1 MNELLGILKGLA
13 PAVATVVGGPL
24 GGLAITALASKF
36 GVADDVAAVAKAI
49 AGDPDAA
56 TKLAEIDLKQFQ
68 AESADRDSAR
78 QRESAVAAAGGSQLA
93 QMVVPILALGTVS
106 LTFVFIGILLFKVI
120 DTAQQQLVIF
130 ALGYA
135 TAAAQQVLSY
145 YFGSSKSSQ
154 DKTSALQKALK

>member
-1 MNELLGILKGLA
+1 MDELLGILRGLA

-24 GGLAITALASKF
+24 GGLAVTTLASKF

-56 TKLAEIDLKQFQ
+56 AKLAEIDLRQFQ

-78 QRESAVAAAGGSQLA
+78 QRESAVAAAGGSHLA

-154 DKTSALQKALK
+154 DKTTAMQKALK